1 MGRME
6 LEDAAEQLYGL
17 PPEQFIAVRDALA
30 RHVRSEGEPEL
41 ARRIRSLR
49 KPTRGSWLINL
60 LAREQPSRLGALDT
74 LAQALRQAHRNG
86 EAPELLRLSGERT
99 RTVATL
105 TQAAL
110 ERGRAA
116 GYSPNEAIRAEIT
129 GTLTAALTHPEVADL
144 VAVGRVVS
152 AASPASF
159 GPLGLFERIDSTE
172 APPSPDQAR
181 PDPPTSALRDAE
193 RAADVARAA
202 QTRAQAE
209 VTASRLTLHAA
220 EAELYAARR
229 SVAELT
235 ADLRL
240 AEQQVAACLG
250 RLGEAESVVNR
261 AEEQAHRAAA
271 EAAAAEA
278 TLNALTSD

>member
-1 MGRME
+1 MGRMD

-30 RHVRSEGEPEL
+30 RHVRTEGEPEL
-41 ARRIRSLR
+41 ARRVRSLR

-60 LAREQPSRLGALDT
+60 LAREQPSRVGALDT
-74 LAQALRQAHRNG
+74 LAQALRQAHRSG

-99 RTVATL
+99 RTVAAL

-110 ERGRAA
+110 DGGRAA
-116 GYSPNEAIRAEIT
+116 GYSPREAIRAEIT
-129 GTLTAALTHPEVADL
+129 GTLTAALTDPEVAHL

-159 GPLGLFERIDSTE
+159 GPLGLFEPIGSAE
-172 APPSPDQAR
+172 ARPSPDPAGPATR
-181 PDPPTSALRDAE
+181 TSARRDAE
-193 RAADVARAA
+193 RAADLARAA

-220 EAELYAARR
+220 EAELDAARG

-240 AEQQVAACLG
+240 AEQQVAASLG
-250 RLGEAESVVNR
+250 GLAEAEAMVNR

-278 TLNALTSD
+278 TLNALTRD